1 MTGRRF
7 KTRHFCFESPDFR
20 FVPHGHRFRSLR
32 FRFRPHHL
40 RFRRHPQRHV
50 RDRAFDRSTGL
61 ATTIVG
67 MAGRKYRIIPHEP
80 QRHPRCAKPSAG
92 CVQSPANCQHFE
104 TRCGQIDRH
113 HLNLPSRDSRHGI
126 CDSPLENVDC
136 SGGWCRATGAR
147 VPPRVAI
154 TTSGNHHLGYALLER
169 F

>member
-32 FRFRPHHL
+32 FRFRSQHL

-67 MAGRKYRIIPHEP
+67 RAGRRYRIIPHEP

-92 CVQSPANCQHFE
+92 CVQSPANCQHFM
-104 TRCGQIDRH
+104 TTCWQIARH
-113 HLNLPSRDSRHGI
+113 HFNLLCRDSRNGI
-126 CDSPLENVDC
+126 CDSKLDVVDSNGGVVPCHRCARSIVLEK
-136 SGGWCRATGAR
+136 
-147 VPPRVAI
+147 
-154 TTSGNHHLGYALLER
+154 